1 MLVLRPR
8 PACEASI
15 LLAFSVKHKK
25 KEVGIV
31 LEEEIGG
38 NPGITNQDFAVFA
51 SLQLS
56 LVYQCE
62 APQIPD
68 DLGDWTAEKGK
79 QKRGNYLELI
89 EVELT

>member
-8 PACEASI
+8 PECEASI
-15 LLAFSVKHKK
+15 LAFSVKHKK

-38 NPGITNQDFAVFA
+38 NPGITNQDFAVIA

-62 APQIPD
+62 APQIQD

-79 QKRGNYLELI
+79 QKEATI
-89 EVELT
+89 WS

>member
-1 MLVLRPR
+1 MWGVSS
-8 PACEASI
+8 C
-15 LLAFSVKHKK
+15 LLCKAQ
-25 KEVGIV
+25 KEEDVV
-31 LEEEIGG
+31 LEEEMGV
-38 NPGITNQDFAVFA
+38 NPGITNQDCAVLA

-68 DLGDWTAEKGK
+68 DLGDKSREQRRTKK
-79 QKRGNYLELI
+79 KRGNYLELI